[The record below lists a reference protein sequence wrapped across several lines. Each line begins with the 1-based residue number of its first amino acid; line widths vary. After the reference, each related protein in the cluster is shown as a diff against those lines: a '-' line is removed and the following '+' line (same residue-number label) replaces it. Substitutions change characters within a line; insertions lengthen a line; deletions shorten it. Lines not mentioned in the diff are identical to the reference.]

1 MVEIDRNEKIKIKLH
16 GWQYFI
22 SYLFGQNAFCVKLT
36 LLLSRAS
43 EKTLSVK
50 YVREK
55 RSSSLWLLFLFP
67 VIFFILFILLLLYGW
82 CWQEAI
88 QYFDN
93 NDYIHVL
100 NTLYCCYS
108 WRCPISTNKLVS
120 APHSRHKAKDGGM
133 DHYSS
138 RESNFAKLSQ
148 QKLALNTAFEGNVQ
162 RWLSFLQATII
173 DKNIYK

>member
-1 MVEIDRNEKIKIKLH
+1 MRAPSAYWLSNSGV
-16 GWQYFI
+16 I
-22 SYLFGQNAFCVKLT
+22 S
-36 LLLSRAS
+36 
-43 EKTLSVK
+43 
-50 YVREK
+50 
-55 RSSSLWLLFLFP
+55 
-67 VIFFILFILLLLYGW
+67 
-82 CWQEAI
+82 
-88 QYFDN
+88 YFDN

-138 RESNFAKLSQ
+138 RESNFAKQSH

-173 DKNIYK
+173 DKNIYKWDTLSSCRYLQCENIDCIENSIVPIIVCIQWQKRTIAIILDHWPWIFYNILHISSLSSEIRKQSSSGSS